1 MYCSKC
7 NSWVCKCLE
16 ESRSSYDILRDDL
29 IERERSKYAQWRE
42 DIKMDMA
49 YRFLM
54 TTLPRI

>member
-7 NSWVCKCLE
+7 NSWVCKCFE
-16 ESRSSYDILRDDL
+16 EYRSSHNILRDAP
-29 IERERSKYAQWRE
+29 IEWERRKYEQWHE
-42 DIKMDMA
+42 DIKRDMA